1 MRALDDVSLAFAD
14 GEFFGLLG
22 PSGSGKTTLLRAIAG
37 FVEPDSGDIR
47 FDDRPVRDLAVHRR
61 EIGMVFQNYA
71 LFPHMSVF
79 DNIAFGL
86 SVRHLAAAEIK
97 ARVTEILGLVRL
109 AGYEERRP
117 RQLSG
122 GQQQRVALAR
132 ALVTKPRV
140 LLLDEP
146 LGALDKR
153 LRQQMQIELRQ
164 IQREVG
170 ITTIFVTHDQEEALT
185 LSDRIAIFNEGR
197 VVQIGAPHAV
207 YERPSSAFAASFL
220 GDANFFAGRVSTAG
234 GQIETDGGRRI
245 ATFDALPPAGARIT
259 VAVRPEKMLLE
270 AGAASASDTPN
281 RWSGVVQAG
290 RLFRQQHHLP
300 RRCRRGD
307 RRVRPEPV
315 GAAARARHGR
325 GRELE
330 SLSTPS
336 SWRRRRDSRP
346 ASVVKPEHPPCRR
359 RHAARLRGGDG
370 LAVPAIADVVR
381 AHLRLGPG
389 ARAGDRLHA
398 LHDSVVD
405 RERNRRL
412 AALLRALAIGCA
424 RSHGYRDVRSDGA
437 VRRLRAAG
445 RGVRQDDL
453 LRFCQRGFR
462 RRRSRGGVRRR

>member
-1 MRALDDVSLAFAD
+1 MSRVEVDRVSKHYGAVRALDDVSLAFAD

-47 FDDRPVRDLAVHRR
+47 FDERPVRDVAVHRR

-86 SVRHLAAAEIK
+86 SVRSLAAAEIK
-97 ARVTEILGLVRL
+97 ARVTEMLGLVRL
-109 AGYEERRP
+109 AGFEQRRP

-132 ALVTKPRV
+132 ALVTRPRV

-197 VVQIGAPHAV
+197 VVQVGAPHAV

-220 GDANFFAGRVSTAG
+220 GDANFFAGSVSAAG
-234 GQIETDGGRRI
+234 GQIETDDGRRI
-245 ATFDALPPAGARIT
+245 ATRDALPSAGARVT

-270 AGAASASDTPN
+270 AATAAGVDAAN
-281 RWSGVVQAG
+281 RWSGIVKQAVYSGSSITYRVDVGTEIVVFAQNQSAQPLAPG
-290 RLFRQQHHLP
+290 TAVAVTWDPLH
-300 RRCRRGD
+300 
-307 RRVRPEPV
+307 
-315 GAAARARHGR
+315 
-325 GRELE
+325 
-330 SLSTPS
+330 
-336 SWRRRRDSRP
+336 
-346 ASVVKPEHPPCRR
+346 SVVVE
-359 RHAARLRGGDG
+359 A
-370 LAVPAIADVVR
+370 
-381 AHLRLGPG
+381 
-389 ARAGDRLHA
+389 
-398 LHDSVVD
+398 
-405 RERNRRL
+405 
-412 AALLRALAIGCA
+412 
-424 RSHGYRDVRSDGA
+424 
-437 VRRLRAAG
+437 
-445 RGVRQDDL
+445 
-453 LRFCQRGFR
+453 
-462 RRRSRGGVRRR
+462 

>member
-1 MRALDDVSLAFAD
+1 MSRVEVDRVSKHYGTVRALDEVSLTFAD

-37 FVEPDSGDIR
+37 FVEPDGGDIR
-47 FDDRPVRDLAVHRR
+47 FDERPVRDVAVHRR

-86 SVRHLAAAEIK
+86 SVRHLPAAEIK

-185 LSDRIAIFNEGR
+185 LSDRIAIFNEGK
-197 VVQIGAPHAV
+197 VVQVGAPHAV

-220 GDANFFAGRVSTAG
+220 GDANFFAGRVSTAS

-245 ATFDALPPAGARIT
+245 ATFDSLPPAGARIT

-270 AGAASASDTPN
+270 AGTAGERDRPN
-281 RWSGVVQAG
+281 RWPGVVKQAVYSG
-290 RLFRQQHHLP
+290 SSISY
-300 RRCRRGD
+300 
-307 RRVRPEPV
+307 RVDVGTEIVVFAQNQSAQPLEPGTAV
-315 GAAARARHGR
+315 AV
-325 GRELE
+325 
-330 SLSTPS
+330 
-336 SWRRRRDSRP
+336 SWNP
-346 ASVVKPEHPPCRR
+346 LHSVVVESSP
-359 RHAARLRGGDG
+359 
-370 LAVPAIADVVR
+370 
-381 AHLRLGPG
+381 
-389 ARAGDRLHA
+389 
-398 LHDSVVD
+398 
-405 RERNRRL
+405 
-412 AALLRALAIGCA
+412 
-424 RSHGYRDVRSDGA
+424 
-437 VRRLRAAG
+437 
-445 RGVRQDDL
+445 
-453 LRFCQRGFR
+453 
-462 RRRSRGGVRRR
+462 